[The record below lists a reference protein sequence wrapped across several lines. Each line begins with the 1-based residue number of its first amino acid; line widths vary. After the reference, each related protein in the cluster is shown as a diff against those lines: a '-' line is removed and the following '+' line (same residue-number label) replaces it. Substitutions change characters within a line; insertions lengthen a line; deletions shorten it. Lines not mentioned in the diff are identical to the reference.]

1 MRFFS
6 LLTIALF
13 GTVFLSSCSN
23 KKKTASSSENDSTT
37 RFYYEFH
44 DFESVMDGRVDS
56 TKGLSG
62 KICGLLNDKI
72 EYSYGFEKQL
82 KQIPS
87 FKNLDAVNISFSCW
101 MDKVYPD
108 DVFVISIDD
117 TIAKKNILWQS
128 GAITPAKTG
137 EWSQA
142 NLTYK
147 INKDFINPEYVMK
160 LYIWNKGKHTFYFD
174 DLSFSF
180 VQKK

>member
-1 MRFFS
+1 MRLFS
-6 LLTIALF
+6 ILVIALF
-13 GTVFLSSCSN
+13 GTIVLNSCSN
-23 KKKTASSSENDSTT
+23 RKKGTSANETSDN
-37 RFYYEFH
+37 FYFELH

-87 FKNLDAVNISFSCW
+87 FKNIDAIKVSFNCW
-101 MDKVYPD
+101 MDKAYPD
-108 DVFVISIDD
+108 DAFVISIDD
-117 TIAKKNILWQS
+117 TIAKKNILWQPS
-128 GAITPAKTG
+128 NITPAKFG
-137 EWSQA
+137 EWSPVTI
-142 NLTYK
+142 TYN

-174 DLSFSF
+174 DLSFAFS
-180 VQKK
+180 KKK